1 MHEYHFISVDVKR
14 RREGRELA
22 EDYRDIIR
30 ENAADGWEFVQAIP
44 LEKHTQPR
52 IDLVFTRKA
61 ETQ

>member
-1 MHEYHFISVDVKR
+1 MHEYTFTSIPIVR

-22 EDYRDIIR
+22 DDYRDIIR
-30 ENAADGWEFVQAIP
+30 QQAADGWEFVQAIP